1 MISPLSQSQLSIYLA
16 CQGLRPED
24 GNYQQASLY
33 KLPENIPLEKL
44 AAALEAFVAAHPY
57 ILSTIVMQEGVPCM
71 DTPNQ
76 SSWKAPILEVG
87 SIAEAR
93 KGFCAT
99 MDLNAGK
106 PLFRLEI
113 YKTPEGNYF
122 YADLHHI
129 IFDGASAGI
138 FLRDIQVAYEGSPL
152 QKETFSGADIALEE
166 EKARNSEAFAEA
178 REWYTSTFAEAAET
192 PSQILPDVYGK
203 EPAPY
208 KELIIP
214 LSINPDVVKAV
225 TSVHRYAESILAHAA
240 WGLTLAAWNAD
251 TKALFASIWNGRKG
265 ANTRNAMCMAVHTIP
280 VMVEAAPDQEI
291 EEVIR
296 KVNDQTRGVRQ
307 RAFYSFADCSHDLGL
322 NAALSLS
329 FQGQFVGVTIPITL
343 DGQTLQAEDLRT
355 NPPGMG
361 LSSELF
367 SSTDGPWQIRWW
379 YRPDQYSEELL
390 RSLTDSYCATFAS
403 MATARTVAELKHT
416 TAAQEELLR
425 SFNPGPIEADP
436 KKCVLDYFKEHVAAR
451 PHDTALVYKEKKI
464 NYADVDRLSD
474 NLAAEILKHTGPG
487 GVVSIILG
495 RNEWMMIAPL
505 AALKASCAYQPLD
518 PSYPAERLNFMV
530 KDASAALL
538 IADPGLEKLVTEYE
552 GPVIGTDK
560 IYSLPGGKPDA
571 PAPKPEDLFILL
583 YTSGTTGT
591 PKGCMLSHGNVTAF
605 AFNNATNLSCGPTS
619 QMTAYASFGFDAFM
633 GDLTT
638 AWVSGAA
645 LHIIP
650 EEIRLDLAQLDAYF
664 TSNGVTHSLMT
675 TQVAVQFALNY
686 PDNPSLKYLYTGG
699 EKMPSLA
706 PPKYQLVNC
715 YGPTESS
722 CYVVYKKVMEQEENI
737 PIGKPLPDVHA
748 YVVSKGGALLPVGAA
763 GELLVSGPQ
772 VGLGY
777 LGRPEKTAE
786 VFIDNPYEGEDY
798 YRHVYRTGDIVRYRA
813 DGDIEFI
820 GRRDNQVKI
829 RGFRIEP
836 KEIETVIRDFPG
848 VTDVTVQAFDEKGGN
863 GKFLAAYIVG
873 TDTIDKKALAE
884 FIGDRKPPYMVPA
897 VMMQIDAIPLTVNQ
911 KVDRKALPEPV
922 AERQAAPAEA
932 APLNLLEQQ
941 LAHLIAETVQIEGV
955 GLTEPLYLYG
965 LSSLSALR
973 LATALYKKYGIQV
986 DMNNFA
992 REATLQTIENEVLK
1006 NLLKG
1011 GAGAQAQSREAAPA
1025 ELTGQQTGIWFECMK
1040 APHETVYNIPQYWTF
1055 PVEVNPD
1062 ALRKAVIDVIKCHPY
1077 INTHFVT
1084 EGGVVRQ
1091 VPVEAEPEVGFILMK
1106 DEEVPGYA
1114 AGFVKPF
1121 ELEKGP
1127 LYRINVVKTPT
1138 ALHLFM
1144 DFHHIVFDG
1153 RSCDIFLTELTALL
1167 AGTAPEVEQYNY
1179 FHYAADQKTADM
1191 SAASEFFAGVM
1202 EGFEE
1207 PTALLAD
1214 LEPTDEKGAGAYLE
1228 LPVGADIATRCKQ
1241 LGISEASYCLSA
1253 VYLTAAAFSGKDKV
1267 YMCTVSNGR
1276 NDMRTADTFGM
1287 FVNTLAISSKPGE
1300 CGSVDEFLRRTD
1312 SEFAGVIAHEDYPFA
1327 RLSSDFDF
1335 QPQMM
1340 YAFQAGIL
1348 TEYLVDGKP
1357 IKGTSLEIGASK
1369 FPLSIFVQGTAE
1381 EPVFA
1386 LGYDNSLYSE
1396 ELIRSFGE
1404 CLQTVVR
1411 GLLTDGPLESL
1422 ALSGPE
1428 TLKALDGFNAY
1439 EQKVDGSQ
1447 TIVSLFRKAAAA
1459 TPDALAVLYKDKQIS
1474 YKELDQRSERIAAYI
1489 ASLGLGR
1496 EGVVSILISRSEL
1509 MAVTALGALKAG
1521 CAYQPL
1527 DPSYPAERLN
1537 FMIKDA
1543 SAGLLIAD
1551 DCLRDVITEYS
1562 GPVLLTSQLSVLPAG
1577 KAPEGPAPENLFIL
1591 LYTSGTTGVPKGCM
1605 LEHRNLINF
1614 CSWYREY
1621 YNLKPGDRVGAYASF
1636 GFDACMMDMWPA
1648 LTGGAAVCI
1657 VDEETRHDL
1666 TALDKFLRESG
1677 VTHCFMTTQVG
1688 VMYAKNF
1695 PDNPV
1700 LKHLSVGG
1708 EKLVSMDPPSY
1719 AFHNGYGP
1727 TECTIFTTIFDV
1739 LKREA
1744 NIPIGHPLSN
1754 LRLYVV
1760 DKYMR
1765 RMPAGAPGELL
1776 VSGPQVGRGYLG
1788 RPDKTAEVYV
1798 PNPFCSEPP
1807 YDRVYRTGDIV
1818 RYRTDGNIEFV
1829 GRRDGQVKIRGF
1841 RVETKEVEAVILEYP
1856 GVKDVT
1862 VQAFDSPS
1870 GGKFIAAYVVCEGKL
1885 EAAALG
1891 AFIGERKPSY
1901 MIPASINQIERIPL
1915 NVNQKVD
1922 RKALPA
1928 PVMQA
1933 SGEYVEPVGETE
1945 KKLCEIFAK
1954 TLECER
1960 VGATDSFFDMGGTS
1974 LLVTQVLVKAE
1985 QAGLHFSY
1993 GDVFSHPTPRS
2004 LAAFLGGGEE
2014 GAAPETDVTSY
2025 DYTAIDQL
2033 LAGNTL
2039 QGLATGTPMKMGK
2052 HILLTGA
2059 TGFLGIHLLRE
2070 LIERTGEDTVIWCLL
2085 RGRGALTAERRLAEM
2100 LVYYFQKDYR
2110 PLIGSRI
2117 RIVEGDITRPETLTP
2132 LEAEG
2137 IDMVFNSA
2145 ANVKHFS
2152 KGTDIMD
2159 VNYGGVKTLVDFCI
2173 RTGASLMHVSTESVG
2188 GEAPDMGSMQ
2198 PLLEQRLYF
2207 GQKLDNQYAHSKFLA
2222 ERIILQNMAEGKL
2235 EAKIL
2240 RAGNL
2245 SPRAEDGEFQV
2256 NFAAN
2261 AAMGRLHSF
2270 QLIGAFPYAMLEARM
2285 EFSPID
2291 ETARAMV
2298 LLCETPRECCVFNLS
2313 NDHLIPFDDIVS
2325 RLGGVRYV
2333 EIDEFMALLEKAK
2346 QDPEKASQL
2355 SGLLAYAKAGGSLE
2369 TLGNPPS
2376 VSYTMQV
2383 LHRLGFSWNQTSQ
2396 EYVDMIFEMLR
2407 SLGYLQA

>member
-1 MISPLSQSQLSIYLA
+1 MISPLSQSQLSIYLS

-33 KLPENIPLEKL
+33 RIPESIPLEKF
-44 AAALEAFVAAHPY
+44 ARALETFVAAHPY
-57 ILSTIVMQEGVPCM
+57 LLSTIVMDEGEPRMSTPEESGWKVPV
-71 DTPNQ
+71 
-76 SSWKAPILEVG
+76 LEVE
-87 SIAEAR
+87 SMEEPR

-106 PLFRLEI
+106 PLFRMEI
-113 YKTPEGNYF
+113 YKTLEGNYF
-122 YADLHHI
+122 YADFHHI

-138 FLRDIQVAYEGSPL
+138 FLRDIQVAYEGSEL
-152 QKETFSGADIALEE
+152 QKEAFSGADIAMEE
-166 EKARNSEAFAEA
+166 DAARNSEAYAEA
-178 REWYTSTFAEAAET
+178 KEWYTATFAEAADT
-192 PSQILPDVYGK
+192 PSQIIPDVYGQ

-208 KELIIP
+208 RELLIP
-214 LSINPDVVKAV
+214 LSIDAACAREVA
-225 TSVHRYAESILAHAA
+225 SVHRYAESILAHAA

-251 TKALFASIWNGRKG
+251 TKACFASIWNGRKG
-265 ANTRNAMCMAVHTIP
+265 ANTRNAMSMCVHTIP
-280 VMVEAAPDQEI
+280 VLVEASPEQEI
-291 EEVIR
+291 ADVIQ
-296 KVNDQTRGVRQ
+296 KLNEQTRGIRQ
-307 RAFYSFADCSHDLGL
+307 RAFYSFADCNRDLGL
-322 NAALSLS
+322 NASLSLS

-343 DGQTLQAEDLRT
+343 DGQKLEAEDLRT

-367 SSTDGPWQIRWW
+367 SSEEGPWYIRWW

-403 MATARTVAELKHT
+403 MATARTVAELRHM
-416 TAAQEELLR
+416 TAAQQEALL
-425 SFNPGPIEADP
+425 SWNPGPIEDANP
-436 KKCVLDYFKEHVAAR
+436 GRNVLDYFKENVAAR
-451 PHDTALVYKEKKI
+451 PGDTALVYKDKKI
-464 NYADVDRLSD
+464 SFADVDRLSD
-474 NLAAEILKHTGPG
+474 NLAAEILRLTSPG

-505 AALKASCAYQPLD
+505 AALKAGCAYQPLD

-530 KDASAALL
+530 KDASASLL

-560 IYSLPGGKPDA
+560 IYSLPEGKPEA
-571 PAPKPEDLFILL
+571 PAPKPENLFILL

-591 PKGCMLSHGNVTAF
+591 PKGCQLTHGNVTAF
-605 AFNNATNLSCGPTS
+605 GINNSRNLSVGPDS

-633 GDLTT
+633 GDLST
-638 AWVSGAA
+638 ALVAGAT
-645 LHIIP
+645 LHVIP

-664 TSNGVTHSLMT
+664 TANGITHSLMT
-675 TQVAVQFALNY
+675 TQVAIQFALNY
-686 PDNPSLKYLYTGG
+686 PDNPSLKCLYTGG
-699 EKMPSLA
+699 EKMPSIAL
-706 PPKYQLVNC
+706 PKYQLVNC
-715 YGPTESS
+715 YGPTEST
-722 CYVVYKKVMEQEENI
+722 CYVVFKKVARQEENV
-737 PIGKPLPDVHA
+737 PIGKPLPGVHA
-748 YVVSKGGALLPVGAA
+748 YVVAKGGALLPVGAA

-772 VGLGY
+772 VGPGY

-786 VFIDNPYEGEDY
+786 VFIDNPYEDDEY
-798 YRHVYRTGDIVRYRA
+798 FRHVYRTGDIVRYRA

-836 KEIETVIRDFPG
+836 KEIETVIRDFSG
-848 VTDVTVQAFDEKGGN
+848 ITDVTVQAFDEKGGN

-873 TDTIDKKALAE
+873 PEPVDKKALAD
-884 FIGDRKPPYMVPA
+884 FIASRKPPYMVPA
-897 VMMQIDAIPLTVNQ
+897 VIMQIDAIPLTVNQ

-922 AERQAAPAEA
+922 AEKHSAPAEA

-941 LAHLIAETVQIEGV
+941 LAELIAETVQIEGV

-992 REATLQTIENEVLK
+992 RTASLQTIENEVLK
-1006 NLLKG
+1006 ALLKG
-1011 GAGAQAQSREAAPA
+1011 GAGAQEQNRAAAPA

-1040 APHETVYNIPQYWTF
+1040 APHETFYNIPQYWTF
-1055 PVEVNPD
+1055 PADLNPD
-1062 ALRKAVIDVIKCHPY
+1062 TLRQAVLDVIRCHPY

-1091 VPVEAEPEVGFILMK
+1091 VPVEAEPEVGFVLLK
-1106 DEEVPGYA
+1106 DEEIPAYA
-1114 AGFVKPF
+1114 AGFVQPF

-1144 DFHHIVFDG
+1144 DFHHTVFDG
-1153 RSCDIFLTELTALL
+1153 RSCDIFLTELTAALG
-1167 AGTAPEVEQYNY
+1167 GTAPKAEGYSY
-1179 FHYAADQKTADM
+1179 FNYAADQQSADM
-1191 SAASEFFAGVM
+1191 SAARDFFAGVM

-1207 PTALLAD
+1207 PAALLPD
-1214 LEPTDEKGAGAYLE
+1214 LEPTEERGLGAYLE
-1228 LPVGADIATRCKQ
+1228 LPVGADISERCKQ
-1241 LGISEASYCLSA
+1241 LGISEASYCLAA
-1253 VYLTAAAFSGKDKV
+1253 VYLAASAFSGKESV

-1276 NDMRTADTFGM
+1276 NDMRTSDTFGM
-1287 FVNTLAISSKPGE
+1287 FVNTLAISSKPGA
-1300 CGSVDEFLRRTD
+1300 GISVDEFLRRTD
-1312 SEFAGVIAHEDYPFA
+1312 SDFSGVIAHEDYPFA

-1340 YAFQAGIL
+1340 YAYQAGIL
-1348 TEYLVDGKP
+1348 TEYKVNGQPLT
-1357 IKGTSLEIGASK
+1357 GTSLEIGAPK
-1369 FPLSIFVQGTAE
+1369 FPLSIFVKGTAE
-1381 EPVFA
+1381 EPVFS
-1386 LGYDNSLYSE
+1386 LGYDNSLYSP
-1396 ELIRSFGE
+1396 ELIRSFGQ

-1411 GLLTDGPLESL
+1411 GLLADGPLEAL
-1422 ALSGPE
+1422 PLSGPD

-1439 EQKVDGSQ
+1439 DRKVDGAQ

-1459 TPDALAVLYKDKQIS
+1459 TPDALAVLFKDKQLS
-1474 YKELDQRSERIAAYI
+1474 FKELDQRSERIAAYI
-1489 ASLGLGR
+1489 SSLGLGR

-1551 DCLRDVITEYS
+1551 DSLCDVLTEYD
-1562 GPVLLTSQLSVLPAG
+1562 GPVLLTSQLDTLPEGSAG
-1577 KAPEGPAPENLFIL
+1577 EGPAPENLFIL

-1605 LEHRNLINF
+1605 LEHRNLVNF

-1621 YNLKPGDRVGAYASF
+1621 YGLKPGDRVGAYASF

-1648 LTGGAAVCI
+1648 LTTGAAVCI

-1666 TALDKFLRESG
+1666 SALDKFLRESG

-1688 VMYAKNF
+1688 VMYARNF

-1744 NIPIGHPLSN
+1744 NIPIGHPLGN
-1754 LRLYVV
+1754 LHLYVV
-1760 DKYMR
+1760 DKWMR

-1798 PNPFCSEPP
+1798 ANPFCSEAP

-1841 RVETKEVEAVILEYP
+1841 RVETKEVEAVIMEYP
-1856 GVKDVT
+1856 GVKEVT

-1870 GGKFIAAYVVCEGKL
+1870 GGKFIAAYVVYEGKL
-1885 EAAALG
+1885 DNSALG

-1901 MIPASINQIERIPL
+1901 MIPASINQIEHIPL

-1928 PVMQA
+1928 PVVQA
-1933 SGEYVEPVGETE
+1933 GGDYVEPVGETE
-1945 KKLCEIFAK
+1945 KALCEIFAR

-1960 VGATDSFFDMGGTS
+1960 VGATDSFFDLGGTS

-1985 QAGLHFSY
+1985 KAGLRFSY

-2014 GAAPETDVTSY
+2014 GPADTDVASY
-2025 DYTAIDQL
+2025 DYSAINHL
-2033 LAGNTL
+2033 LEGNSL
-2039 QGLATGTPMKMGK
+2039 QALASGK
-2052 HILLTGA
+2052 PQPLGKRILLTGA

-2070 LIERTGEDTVIWCLL
+2070 LLEHTGEDTEVWCLL
-2085 RGRGALTAERRLAEM
+2085 RGKGALTAERRLSEM
-2100 LVYYFQKDYR
+2100 LVYYFRKNYR
-2110 PLIGSRI
+2110 QLIGGRI
-2117 RIVEGDITRPETLTP
+2117 KVVEGDITRPDTLAA
-2132 LEAEG
+2132 LEGQG
-2137 IDMVFNSA
+2137 IDMVLNSA

-2159 VNYGGVKTLVDFCI
+2159 VNYGGVKNLVEFCV
-2173 RTGASLMHVSTESVG
+2173 RTGARLVQVSTESVA
-2188 GEAPDMGSMQ
+2188 GEASSASTMQ
-2198 PLLEQRLYF
+2198 QLTEQSLYF
-2207 GQKLDNQYAHSKFLA
+2207 GQNVDNQYAHSKFLA

-2235 EAKIL
+2235 DAKIM

-2256 NFAAN
+2256 NFSAN
-2261 AAMGRLHSF
+2261 SAMGRLHSF
-2270 QLIGAFPYAMLEARM
+2270 QLIGAFPYAMLEAKM

-2298 LLCETPRECCVFNLS
+2298 LLSETPRECCVFNVS
-2313 NDHLIPFDDIVS
+2313 NDHLLPFDDVVS

-2333 EIDEFMALLEKAK
+2333 EMEEFLQLLDVAK
-2346 QDPEKASQL
+2346 QDPDKARQL
-2355 SGLLAYAKAGGSLE
+2355 SALLAYAKSGSLE
-2369 TLGNPPS
+2369 SLGNPPS
-2376 VSYTMQV
+2376 ISYTMQV
-2383 LHRLGFSWNQTSQ
+2383 LHRLGFSWDQTSRG
-2396 EYVDMIFEMLR
+2396 YVDMIFDMLR
-2407 SLGYLQA
+2407 SLGYLHE

>member
-1 MISPLSQSQLSIYLA
+1 MTSPLSQSQLSIYLA

-33 KLPENIPLEKL
+33 KLPASIPPEKL
-44 AAALEAFVAAHPY
+44 AAALETFVAAHPY
-57 ILSTIVMQEGVPCM
+57 VLSTIALEEGEPRM
-71 DTPNQ
+71 STPEESN
-76 SSWKAPILEVG
+76 WKAPILEVG

-122 YADLHHI
+122 YADFHHI

-138 FLRDIQVAYEGSPL
+138 FLRDIQTAYEGSPL
-152 QKETFSGADIALEE
+152 QKEAFSGADIALEE
-166 EKARNSEAFAEA
+166 EKARNSDAFAEA

-192 PSQILPDVYGK
+192 PSQILQDVYGQ

-208 KELIIP
+208 KELLLP
-214 LSINPDVVKAV
+214 LSIDSACAREVA
-225 TSVHRYAESILAHAA
+225 SVHRYAESILAHAA

-251 TKALFASIWNGRKG
+251 TKACFASIWNGRKG
-265 ANTRNAMCMAVHTIP
+265 ANTRNAMCMCVHTIP

-291 EEVIR
+291 ADII
-296 KVNDQTRGVRQ
+296 KKLNDQTRGIRQ
-307 RAFYSFADCSHDLGL
+307 RAFYSFADCNRDLGL

-329 FQGQFVGVTIPITL
+329 FQGQFVGATIPLTL
-343 DGQTLQAEDLRT
+343 GDQTMEAEDLRT

-367 SSTDGPWQIRWW
+367 SSDEGPWHIRWW

-403 MATARTVAELKHT
+403 MATARTVAELRHT
-416 TAAQEELLR
+416 TAAQEEELR

-436 KKCVLDYFKEHVAAR
+436 GKLVLDYFKEHVAAR
-451 PHDTALVYKEKKI
+451 PGDTALVYKDKKI
-464 NYADVDRLSD
+464 SFADVDRLSD
-474 NLAAEILKHTGPG
+474 NLAAEILKQTSPG

-505 AALKASCAYQPLD
+505 AALKAGCAYQPLD

-530 KDASAALL
+530 KDASASLL

-552 GPVIGTDK
+552 GPVISTES
-560 IYSLPGGKPDA
+560 IYSLPAGKPDA

-591 PKGCMLSHGNVTAF
+591 PKGCQLTHGNVTAF
-605 AFNNATNLSCGPTS
+605 GFNNAWNLSAGPDS
-619 QMTAYASFGFDAFM
+619 QLTAYASFGFDAFM
-633 GDLTT
+633 GDLCT
-638 AWVSGAA
+638 AIVAGAA

-675 TQVAVQFALNY
+675 TQVAIQFALNY

-699 EKMPSLA
+699 EKMPSIAL
-706 PPKYQLVNC
+706 PHYQLVNC
-715 YGPTESS
+715 YGPTETS
-722 CYVVYKKVMEQEENI
+722 CYVVFKKVAKQEENV
-737 PIGKPLPDVHA
+737 PIGKPLPGVHA
-748 YVVSKGGALLPVGAA
+748 YVVSKGGALLPIGAA

-772 VGLGY
+772 VGPGY
-777 LGRPEKTAE
+777 LGKPDKTAE
-786 VFIDNPYEGEDY
+786 VFIDNPYEDDGY

-836 KEIETVIRDFPG
+836 KEIETVIREFPG
-848 VTDVTVQAFDEKGGN
+848 ITDVTVQAFDEKGGN
-863 GKFLAAYIVG
+863 GKFLAAYIVSA
-873 TDTIDKKALAE
+873 DSVDKKALAD
-884 FIGDRKPPYMVPA
+884 FIAERKPPYMVPA
-897 VMMQIDAIPLTVNQ
+897 VIMQIDAIPLTVNQ

-922 AERQAAPAEA
+922 AEKHAPSAEA

-941 LAHLIAETVQIEGV
+941 IADLIAETVQIEGV

-986 DMNNFA
+986 DMNTFA
-992 REATLQTIENEVLK
+992 RTATLQAIENEVLK
-1006 NLLKG
+1006 ALLKQ
-1011 GAGAQAQSREAAPA
+1011 GAGAQEQGREEAPA
-1025 ELTGQQTGIWFECMK
+1025 ALTGQQTGIWFECMK
-1040 APHETVYNIPQYWTF
+1040 APHETFYNIPQYWTF
-1055 PVEVNPD
+1055 PADVNPD
-1062 ALRKAVIDVIKCHPY
+1062 ALRQAVIDVLRCHPY

-1091 VPVEAEPEVGFILMK
+1091 VPVEAEPEVGFVLIK
-1106 DEEVPGYA
+1106 DSEVPGYA
-1114 AGFVKPF
+1114 ASFVQPF

-1144 DFHHIVFDG
+1144 DFHHTVFDG
-1153 RSCDIFLTELTALL
+1153 RSCDIFLTELTAAL
-1167 AGTAPEVEQYNY
+1167 AGTAPQPEGYSY
-1179 FHYAADQKTADM
+1179 FLYAADQASADM

-1207 PTALLAD
+1207 PAALLPD
-1214 LEPTDEKGAGAYLE
+1214 LEPTDEKGLCEYIK
-1228 LPVGADIATRCKQ
+1228 LPVGADISARCKQ
-1241 LGISEASYCLSA
+1241 LSISEASYCLSA
-1253 VYLTAAAFSGKDKV
+1253 VYIAAAAFSGKDKV

-1287 FVNTLAISSKPGE
+1287 FVNTLAISSRPSG
-1300 CGSVDEFLRRTD
+1300 CSVDEFLRRTD
-1312 SEFAGVIAHEDYPFA
+1312 SDFAGVIAHEEYPFA

-1340 YAFQAGIL
+1340 YAYQAGIL
-1348 TEYLVDGKP
+1348 TEYLVGGKP
-1357 IKGTSLEIGASK
+1357 ITGTSLEIGAAK

-1386 LGYDNSLYSE
+1386 LGYDNSLYSP

-1404 CLQTVVR
+1404 CLQAVVR
-1411 GLLTDGPLESL
+1411 GMLTDGPLESL
-1422 ALSGPE
+1422 ALSGPD
-1428 TLKALDGFNAY
+1428 TLKALDGFNSFA
-1439 EQKVDGSQ
+1439 QKVDGKQ

-1459 TPDALAVLYKDKQIS
+1459 TPDALAVLFKDKQLS
-1474 YKELDQRSERIAAYI
+1474 YKELDEKSERIAAYI
-1489 ASLGLGR
+1489 SSLGLGR
-1496 EGVVSILISRSEL
+1496 EGVVSILIGRSEL

-1551 DCLRDVITEYS
+1551 DGLRRVLTEYD
-1562 GPVLLTSQLSVLPAG
+1562 GPVLFTSQLDALPAG
-1577 KAPEGPAPENLFIL
+1577 KAPEGPAPESLFIL

-1621 YNLKPGDRVGAYASF
+1621 YGLKPEDRVGAYASF

-1666 TALDKFLRESG
+1666 SALDKFLRDSG

-1700 LKHLSVGG
+1700 LQHLSVGG
-1708 EKLVSMDPPSY
+1708 EKLISMDPPSY

-1739 LKREA
+1739 KKREA

-1760 DKYMR
+1760 DKWMR

-1798 PNPFCSEPP
+1798 ANPFGTEAP

-1870 GGKFIAAYVVCEGKL
+1870 GGKFIAAYVVYEGQL
-1885 EAAALG
+1885 DNAALG

-1928 PVMQA
+1928 PVVQA
-1933 SGEYVEPVGETE
+1933 GGDYVEPVGATE
-1945 KKLCEIFAK
+1945 KALCEIFAK

-1960 VGATDSFFDMGGTS
+1960 VGATDSFFDLGGTS
-1974 LLVTQVLVKAE
+1974 LLVTQVMVKAE
-1985 QAGLHFSY
+1985 KEGLHFSY

-2014 GAAPETDVTSY
+2014 GAKETDVTSY
-2025 DYTAIDQL
+2025 DYSAIDKL
-2033 LAGNTL
+2033 LEGNTL
-2039 QGLATGTPMKMGK
+2039 QGLASGTPQTLGK
-2052 HILLTGA
+2052 RILLTGA

-2070 LIERTGEDTVIWCLL
+2070 LLERTGDDTEIWCLL
-2085 RGRGALTAERRLAEM
+2085 RGKGALTAERRLAEM
-2100 LVYYFQKDYR
+2100 LVYYFEKDYR
-2110 PLIGSRI
+2110 SLIGTRI
-2117 RIVEGDITRPETLTP
+2117 RVAEGDITRPETLEP

-2137 IDMVFNSA
+2137 FDMVFNSA

-2159 VNYGGVKTLVDFCI
+2159 VNYGGVKNLVEFCK
-2173 RTGASLMHVSTESVG
+2173 RTGARLIQVSTESVG
-2188 GEAPDMGSMQ
+2188 GEATDVSAMQ
-2198 PLLEQRLYF
+2198 PLTEQRLFF
-2207 GQKLDNQYAHSKFLA
+2207 GQNLDNQYAHSKFLA

-2270 QLIGAFPYAMLEARM
+2270 QLVGAFPYAMLDARM

-2291 ETARAMV
+2291 DTAKAMV

-2313 NDHLIPFDDIVS
+2313 NDHLLPFNDIVS

-2333 EIDEFMALLEKAK
+2333 EMDEFLMLLDKAK
-2346 QDPEKASQL
+2346 QDPVKASQL
-2355 SGLLAYAKAGGSLE
+2355 SGLLAYAKAGGSLQ

-2376 VSYTMQV
+2376 ISYTMQV
-2383 LHRLGFSWNQTSQ
+2383 LHRLGFSWDQTSK
-2396 EYVDMIFEMLR
+2396 EYVDMIFGMLR
-2407 SLGYLQA
+2407 SLGYLQ

>member
-1 MISPLSQSQLSIYLA
+1 MISPLSQSQLSIYLS

-33 KLPENIPLEKL
+33 KLPESIPLEKF
-44 AAALEAFVAAHPY
+44 AAALETFVAAHPY
-57 ILSTIVMQEGVPCM
+57 VLSTIVMEEGEPRM
-71 DTPNQ
+71 STPEDLV
-76 SSWKAPILEVG
+76 WKAPILKVA
-87 SIAEAR
+87 SIEEAR
-93 KGFCAT
+93 KGFCSP

-106 PLFRLEI
+106 PLFRMEL
-113 YKTPEGNYF
+113 YQTPEGNYF
-122 YADLHHI
+122 YADFHHI

-138 FLRDIQVAYEGSPL
+138 FLRDIVLAYEGTPL
-152 QKETFSGADIALEE
+152 PKEAFSGADIAKEE
-166 EKARNSEAFAEA
+166 EAARASEAFTEA
-178 REWYTSTFAEAAET
+178 REWYTAAFAEAAET
-192 PSQILPDVYGK
+192 PSQILPDIYGQ

-208 KELIIP
+208 KELLLP
-214 LSINPDVVKAV
+214 LSIDSACVREVASK
-225 TSVHRYAESILAHAA
+225 HRYAESILAHAA

-251 TKALFASIWNGRKG
+251 TKACFASIWNGRKG
-265 ANTRNAMCMAVHTIP
+265 ANTRNAMCMCVHTIP
-280 VMVEAAPDQEI
+280 VMVEASPEQEI
-291 EEVIR
+291 GEILQ
-296 KVNDQTRGVRQ
+296 KLNDQTRGVRQ
-307 RAFYSFADCSHDLGL
+307 RAFYSFADCNRDLGL

-343 DGQTLQAEDLRT
+343 DGQKLEAEDLRT

-367 SSTDGPWQIRWW
+367 SSDEGPWHIRWW

-403 MATARTVAELKHT
+403 MATARTVAELRHT
-416 TAAQEELLR
+416 TAAQEEMLR
-425 SFNPGPIEADP
+425 SFNPGPLEAAP
-436 KKCVLDYFKEHVAAR
+436 GKLVLDYFREHVAAR
-451 PHDTALVYKEKKI
+451 PGETALVYKDKKI
-464 NYADVDRLSD
+464 SYADVDRLSD
-474 NLAAEILKHTGPG
+474 NLAAEILKATNPG
-487 GVVSIILG
+487 GVVSVILG

-505 AALKASCAYQPLD
+505 AAIKAGCAYQPLD
-518 PSYPAERLNFMV
+518 PSYPADRLNFMV
-530 KDASAALL
+530 KDAGASLL
-538 IADPGLEKLVTEYE
+538 IADPGLEKLVSEYE
-552 GPVIGTDK
+552 GPVVGTDK
-560 IYSLPGGKPDA
+560 IYSLPEGKPDA
-571 PAPKPEDLFILL
+571 PAPKADDLFILL

-591 PKGCMLSHGNVTAF
+591 PKGCQLTHGNVTAF
-605 AFNNATNLSCGPTS
+605 GFNNATNLSFGPAS

-633 GDLTT
+633 GDLCT
-638 AWVSGAA
+638 AFVSGAA

-664 TSNGVTHSLMT
+664 TSNGVTHALMT
-675 TQVAVQFALNY
+675 TQVAIQFALNY

-699 EKMPSLA
+699 EKMPSIAL
-706 PPKYQLVNC
+706 PHYQLVNC
-715 YGPTESS
+715 YGPTETS
-722 CYVVYKKVMEQEENI
+722 CYVVYKKVQQQEENV
-737 PIGKPLPDVHA
+737 PIGKPLPGVHA

-772 VGLGY
+772 VGPGY

-786 VFIDNPYEGEDY
+786 VFIDNPYEADEY
-798 YRHVYRTGDIVRYRA
+798 YHHVYRTGDIVRYRA

-820 GRRDNQVKI
+820 GRRDKQVKI

-836 KEIETVIRDFPG
+836 TEIEGVIREFPG
-848 VTDVTVQAFDEKGGN
+848 VKGVTVQAFDEKGGN
-863 GKFLAAYIVG
+863 GKFLAAYVVSE
-873 TDTIDKKALAE
+873 TPLDKKELAD
-884 FIGDRKPPYMVPA
+884 FIASRKPPYMVPA
-897 VMMQIDAIPLTVNQ
+897 VIMQIDAIPLTVNQ

-922 AERQAAPAEA
+922 AERQAPSAEA
-932 APLNLLEQQ
+932 APLNMLEEQ
-941 LAHLIAETVQIEGV
+941 LAQLISETVQIEGI

-973 LATALYKKYGIQV
+973 LATALYKKYGVQV
-986 DMNNFA
+986 DMNTFA

-1006 NLLKG
+1006 KLLKE
-1011 GAGAQAQSREAAPA
+1011 GASSQEQGRAAAPA
-1025 ELTGQQTGIWFECMK
+1025 ALTGQQTGIWFECMK
-1040 APHETVYNIPQYWTF
+1040 APHETFYNIPQYWTF
-1055 PVEVNPD
+1055 PVDLNPD
-1062 ALRKAVIDVIKCHPY
+1062 TLRQAVLDVIRCHPY

-1106 DEEVPGYA
+1106 DEELSSYA
-1114 AGFVKPF
+1114 AGFVQPF
-1121 ELEKGP
+1121 DLEKGP
-1127 LYRINVVKTPT
+1127 LYRMSVVKTPT

-1167 AGTAPEVEQYNY
+1167 GGTAPKAEDYTY
-1179 FHYAADQKTADM
+1179 FHYAADQQSADM

-1207 PTALLAD
+1207 PAALLPD
-1214 LEPTDEKGAGAYLE
+1214 LEPTEGRGQGAYLE
-1228 LPVGADIATRCKQ
+1228 LPVGADISARCKE
-1241 LGISEASYCLSA
+1241 LGISEASYCLAA
-1253 VYLTAAAFSGKDKV
+1253 VYIAAAAFSGKEKV

-1287 FVNTLAISSKPGE
+1287 FVNTLAISSQPGG
-1300 CGSVDEFLRRTD
+1300 CSVDEFLLRTD
-1312 SEFAGVIAHEDYPFA
+1312 SDFSGVIAHEDYPFA

-1348 TEYLVDGKP
+1348 TEYKVDGKP
-1357 IKGTSLEIGASK
+1357 ITGTSLEIGAPK

-1381 EPVFA
+1381 QPVFA
-1386 LGYDNSLYSE
+1386 LGYDNSLYSP
-1396 ELIRSFGE
+1396 ELIRSFGQ

-1411 GLLTDGPLESL
+1411 GLLTDRPLESL

-1428 TLKALDGFNAY
+1428 TLQALDGFNSY
-1439 EQKVDGSQ
+1439 EQKVDGAQ

-1459 TPDALAVLYKDKQIS
+1459 TPDALAVLYKDKQLS
-1474 YKELDQRSERIAAYI
+1474 YKEIDQKSERIAAYI
-1489 ASLGLGR
+1489 ASQGLGR
-1496 EGVVSILISRSEL
+1496 EGVVSILIGRSEL

-1537 FMIKDA
+1537 FMVKDA

-1551 DCLRDVITEYS
+1551 DCLREVLTEYK
-1562 GPVLLTSQLSVLPAG
+1562 GPVLLTSQLDSLPVR
-1577 KAPEGPAPENLFIL
+1577 KAPEEGPAPESLFIL

-1605 LEHRNLINF
+1605 LEHRNLVNF
-1614 CSWYREY
+1614 CTWYREY
-1621 YNLKPGDRVGAYASF
+1621 YGLKPGDRVGAYASF

-1666 TALDKFLRESG
+1666 SALDKFLQGSG

-1700 LKHLSVGG
+1700 LRYLSVGG

-1739 LKREA
+1739 QKREA

-1760 DKYMR
+1760 DKNMR

-1798 PNPFCSEPP
+1798 SNPFCGEPP

-1818 RYRTDGNIEFV
+1818 RYRPDGNIEFV

-1870 GGKFIAAYVVCEGKL
+1870 GGKFIAAYVVCEEQL
-1885 EAAALG
+1885 DSAALG
-1891 AFIGERKPSY
+1891 TFIGERKPSY
-1901 MIPASINQIERIPL
+1901 MIPASINQLERIPL

-1928 PVMQA
+1928 PVML
-1933 SGEYVEPVGETE
+1933 SGGDYVEPVGEME
-1945 KKLCEIFAK
+1945 KSLCQIFAAA
-1954 TLECER
+1954 LECEK
-1960 VGATDSFFDMGGTS
+1960 VGATDSFFDLGGTS

-1985 QAGLHFSY
+1985 NAGLHFSY

-2004 LAAFLGGGEE
+2004 LAAFLGGGEGE
-2014 GAAPETDVTSY
+2014 VSETDVTSY
-2025 DYTAIDQL
+2025 DYSAIDGL
-2033 LAGNTL
+2033 LQGNTL
-2039 QGLATGTPMKMGK
+2039 QGLASGTPQPLGK
-2052 HILLTGA
+2052 RILLTGA
-2059 TGFLGIHLLRE
+2059 TGFLGIHLLQE
-2070 LIERTGEDTVIWCLL
+2070 LLESTGEDTQVWCLL

-2100 LVYYFQKDYR
+2100 LVYYFEKDYR
-2110 PLIGSRI
+2110 PLIGKRI
-2117 RIVEGDITRPETLTP
+2117 HVVEGDITRPETLAP

-2137 IDMVFNSA
+2137 IDMVLNSA

-2152 KGTDIMD
+2152 KGTEIMD
-2159 VNYGGVKTLVDFCI
+2159 VNYGGVKILVDFCI
-2173 RTGASLMHVSTESVG
+2173 RTGARLVQVSTESVA
-2188 GEAPDMGSMQ
+2188 GEASSGASRE
-2198 PLLEQRLYF
+2198 PLTEQRLYF
-2207 GQKLDNQYAHSKFLA
+2207 GQNVDNQYVHSKFLA

-2235 EAKIL
+2235 NAKIL

-2245 SPRAEDGEFQV
+2245 SPRAKDGEFQV
-2256 NFAAN
+2256 NFSAN

-2270 QLIGAFPYAMLEARM
+2270 QLIGACPYALLDARM

-2298 LLCETPRECCVFNLS
+2298 LLCGTPRECCVFNLS
-2313 NDHLIPFDDIVS
+2313 NDHLLPLDDIVS

-2333 EIDEFMALLEKAK
+2333 ELEEFMQLLDSAK
-2346 QDPEKASQL
+2346 QDPEKARQL
-2355 SGLLAYAKAGGSLE
+2355 SGLLAYAKSGSPME
-2369 TLGNPPS
+2369 SLGNPPS
-2376 VSYTMQV
+2376 TSYTMQV
-2383 LHRLGFSWNQTSQ
+2383 LHRLGFSWNPTSR
-2396 EYVDMIFEMLR
+2396 EYVDMIFGMLR
-2407 SLGYLQA
+2407 SLGYLRV

>member
-1 MISPLSQSQLSIYLA
+1 MIAPLSQSQLSIYLA
-16 CQGLRPED
+16 CQGLKPED

-33 KLPENIPLEKL
+33 KLPASIPPEKL

-57 ILSTIVMQEGVPCM
+57 VLSTIAMVEGEPKM
-71 DTPNQ
+71 ITPEESN
-76 SSWKAPILEVG
+76 WKAPILEVE
-87 SIAEAR
+87 SIEEAR
-93 KGFCAT
+93 KGFCVI
-99 MDLNAGK
+99 MDLNEGK
-106 PLFRLEI
+106 PLFRMEI
-113 YKTPEGNYF
+113 YKTPGGNFF
-122 YADLHHI
+122 YADFHHI

-152 QKETFSGADIALEE
+152 QKETFSGAEIALEE
-166 EKARNSEAFAEA
+166 EAARASDALAEA
-178 REWYTSTFAEAAET
+178 REWYASTFAEGAET
-192 PSQILPDVYGK
+192 PSQIIPDVYGQ

-208 KELIIP
+208 KELLIP
-214 LSINPDVVKAV
+214 LSIDANCAREVA
-225 TSVHRYAESILAHAA
+225 SVHRYAESILAHAA

-251 TKALFASIWNGRKG
+251 TKACFASIWNGRKS
-265 ANTRNAMCMAVHTIP
+265 AKSRNSMCMCVHTIP
-280 VMVEAAPDQEI
+280 VMVEAKPEQEI
-291 EEVIR
+291 EEIIQ
-296 KVNDQTRGVRQ
+296 KLNDQTRGIRK
-307 RAFYSFADCSHDLGL
+307 RAFYSFADCNRDLGL

-329 FQGQFVGVTIPITL
+329 FQGQFVGETISLSLGDETI
-343 DGQTLQAEDLRT
+343 GAEDLRT

-367 SSTDGPWQIRWW
+367 SSNDGPWHIRWW
-379 YRPDQYSEELL
+379 YRPSQYSEELL
-390 RSLTDSYCATFAS
+390 RSLTDSFCATFAS

-416 TAAQEELLR
+416 TAAQEVELR
-425 SFNPGPIEADP
+425 SFNPGPIEAGTD
-436 KKCVLDYFKEHVAAR
+436 KCVLDYFKKSAAER
-451 PHDTALVYKEKKI
+451 PDDTALVYKEKRI
-464 NYADVDRLSD
+464 SFADVDRLSD
-474 NLAAEILKHTGPG
+474 NLSAGILRNTSTGS
-487 GVVSIILG
+487 VVSIILG

-505 AALKASCAYQPLD
+505 AAMKAGCAFQPLD

-530 KDASAALL
+530 KDAGASLL

-560 IYSLPGGKPDA
+560 IYSLPEGKSTA
-571 PAPKPEDLFILL
+571 PAPKPENLFILL

-591 PKGCMLSHGNVTAF
+591 PKGCQLNHGNVTAF
-605 AFNNATNLSCGPTS
+605 GINNTANLSMGPDS
-619 QMTAYASFGFDAFM
+619 RLIAYASFGFDAFM
-633 GDLTT
+633 GDFVT
-638 AWVSGAA
+638 AMVSGAA

-664 TSNGVTHSLMT
+664 TANGITHGLMT
-675 TQVAVQFALNY
+675 TQVAIQYALNY
-686 PDNPSLKYLYTGG
+686 PDNPSLKYLFTGG
-699 EKMPSLA
+699 EKMPSIAL
-706 PPKYQLVNC
+706 PKYQLVNC
-715 YGPTESS
+715 YGPTECS
-722 CYVVYKKVMEQEENI
+722 CYVVSKKVQKQEENV
-737 PIGKPLPDVHA
+737 PIGKPLPGVHA
-748 YVVSKGGALLPVGAA
+748 YVVSKGGAILPVGAA

-772 VGLGY
+772 VGPGY
-777 LGRPEKTAE
+777 LGRPDKTAE
-786 VFIDNPYEGEDY
+786 VFIDNPYEDDEY
-798 YRHVYRTGDIVRYRA
+798 FRHVYRTGDIVRYRA

-836 KEIETVIRDFPG
+836 KEIESVIRDFPG
-848 VTDVTVQAFDEKGGN
+848 ISDVTVQAFDEKGGS

-873 TDTIDKKALAE
+873 AEPIDKKALAD
-884 FIGDRKPPYMVPA
+884 FIGERKPPYMVPA
-897 VMMQIDAIPLTVNQ
+897 VIMQIDAIPLTVNQ

-922 AERQAAPAEA
+922 VEKQAGSGEA
-932 APLNLLEQQ
+932 APLNILEQQ
-941 LAHLIAETVQIEGV
+941 IADLIAETVQIEGV

-965 LSSLSALR
+965 LSSISALR

-986 DMNNFA
+986 DMDTFA
-992 REATLQTIENEVLK
+992 RSATLQTIENEVLK
-1006 NLLKG
+1006 SLLKKG
-1011 GAGAQAQSREAAPA
+1011 GATHEEARAADPA

-1040 APHETVYNIPQYWTF
+1040 APHETFYNIPQYWTF
-1055 PVEVNPD
+1055 PADLNPD
-1062 ALRKAVIDVIKCHPY
+1062 TLRQAVTDVLRCHSY
-1077 INTHFVT
+1077 VNTHFVT

-1091 VPVEAEPEVGFILMK
+1091 VPVEAEPEVGFLLMK
-1106 DEEVPGYA
+1106 DSEVADYA
-1114 AGFVKPF
+1114 AGFVQPF
-1121 ELEKGP
+1121 DLEKGP

-1153 RSCDIFLTELTALL
+1153 RSCDIFLNELTAAL
-1167 AGTAPEVEQYNY
+1167 AGTAPQVEGYSY
-1179 FHYAADQKTADM
+1179 FNYAADQQTADM
-1191 SAASEFFAGVM
+1191 SAASEFIAGVM

-1207 PTALLAD
+1207 PAALLPD
-1214 LEPTDEKGAGAYLE
+1214 LEPTDEKGLGAYLDF
-1228 LPVGADIATRCKQ
+1228 PVGADIQARCKE
-1241 LGISEASYCLSA
+1241 LGISEASYCLAA
-1253 VYLTAAAFSGKDKV
+1253 VYIAAAAFSGKDKV

-1287 FVNTLAISSKPGE
+1287 FVNTLAISSKPSG
-1300 CGSVDEFLRRTD
+1300 GTVDEFLRRTD
-1312 SEFAGVIAHEDYPFA
+1312 SEFSGVIAHEDYPFA
-1327 RLSSDFDF
+1327 RVSSDFDF

-1340 YAFQAGIL
+1340 YAYQAGIL
-1348 TEYLVDGKP
+1348 TEYKVNGQQVT
-1357 IKGTSLEIGASK
+1357 GTSLEIGAPK
-1369 FPLSIFVQGTAE
+1369 FPLSIFVQGTSE
-1381 EPVFA
+1381 KPVFA
-1386 LGYDNSLYSE
+1386 LGYDNSLYSP

-1411 GLLTDGPLESL
+1411 GMLTDGPLEAL
-1422 ALSGPE
+1422 ALSGPD
-1428 TLKALDGFNAY
+1428 TVKALDGFNSFK
-1439 EQKVDGSQ
+1439 QKVDGAQ

-1459 TPDALAVLYKDKQIS
+1459 TPDALAVLYKDKQLS
-1474 YKELDQRSERIAAYI
+1474 YKELDEKSERIAAYI
-1489 ASLGLGR
+1489 SSLGLGP

-1543 SAGLLIAD
+1543 SAGLLIAED
-1551 DCLRDVITEYS
+1551 SLREVLTEYD
-1562 GPVLLTSQLSVLPAG
+1562 GPVLLTSGLDSLPDG
-1577 KAPEGPAPENLFIL
+1577 KAPEGPAPGNLFIL

-1605 LEHRNLINF
+1605 LEHRNLVNF
-1614 CSWYREY
+1614 CSWYRKY
-1621 YNLKPGDRVGAYASF
+1621 YDLKPGNRVGAYASF

-1666 TALDKFLRESG
+1666 SALDKFLRDSG
-1677 VTHCFMTTQVG
+1677 VTHCFITTQVG

-1727 TECTIFTTIFDV
+1727 TECTIFTTIFEV
-1739 LKREA
+1739 QKREA
-1744 NIPIGHPLSN
+1744 NIPIGHPLDN
-1754 LRLYVV
+1754 LHLYVV
-1760 DKYMR
+1760 DKNMR

-1798 PNPFCSEPP
+1798 ANPFCTEAP

-1841 RVETKEVEAVILEYP
+1841 RVETKEVEAVIMEYP
-1856 GVKDVT
+1856 GVKEVT

-1870 GGKFIAAYVVCEGKL
+1870 GGKFIAAYVVFEGQL
-1885 EAAALG
+1885 DNAALG

-1901 MIPASINQIERIPL
+1901 MIPASINQIEHIPL

-1928 PVMQA
+1928 PVIQA
-1933 SGEYVEPVGETE
+1933 GGDYVEPVGETE
-1945 KKLCEIFAK
+1945 KALCEIFAK

-1960 VGATDSFFDMGGTS
+1960 VSATDSFFDLGGTS
-1974 LLVTQVLVKAE
+1974 LLVTQVMVKAE
-1985 QAGLHFSY
+1985 KEGLHFSY

-2004 LAAFLGGGEE
+2004 LAAFLQGGESNTE
-2014 GAAPETDVTSY
+2014 ETDVISY
-2025 DYTAIDQL
+2025 DYSAINKL
-2033 LAGNTL
+2033 LEGNTL
-2039 QGLATGTPMKMGK
+2039 VALASGTPQPLGK
-2052 HILLTGA
+2052 RILLTGA

-2070 LIERTGEDTVIWCLL
+2070 LLEHTADDTEIWCLL
-2085 RGRGALTAERRLAEM
+2085 RSKKALSAERRLAEM
-2100 LVYYFQKDYR
+2100 LVYYFEKNYR

-2117 RIVEGDITRPETLTP
+2117 RVVEGDITHPETLAS
-2132 LEAEG
+2132 LESEG

-2152 KGTDIMD
+2152 KGTDIME
-2159 VNYGGVKTLVDFCI
+2159 VNYEGVKNLVEFCKH
-2173 RTGASLMHVSTESVG
+2173 TGARLIQVSTESVG
-2188 GEAPDMGSMQ
+2188 GEAPSFSEMKM
-2198 PLLEQRLYF
+2198 LTEQSLYF
-2207 GQKLDNQYAHSKFLA
+2207 GQSLDNQYAHSKFLA

-2235 EAKIL
+2235 DAKIM

-2245 SPRAEDGEFQV
+2245 SPRSADGEFQV
-2256 NFAAN
+2256 NFKAN

-2270 QLIGAFPYAMLEARM
+2270 QLIGGFPYAMLDAKM

-2291 ETARAMV
+2291 DTAKAMV
-2298 LLCETPRECCVFNLS
+2298 MLCETPRECCVFNVS
-2313 NDHLIPFDDIVS
+2313 NDHLLPFDDIVS

-2333 EIDEFMALLEKAK
+2333 EMEEFMMLLDKAK
-2346 QDPEKASQL
+2346 QDPAIAGQL
-2355 SGLLAYAKAGGSLE
+2355 AGLLAYAKAGGSLGPQ
-2369 TLGNPPS
+2369 GNPPS
-2376 VSYTMQV
+2376 TSYTMQV
-2383 LHRLGFSWNQTSQ
+2383 LHRLGFSWDQTSR
-2396 EYVDMIFEMLR
+2396 EYVDMIFDMLR
-2407 SLGYLQA
+2407 SLGYLS

>member
-1 MISPLSQSQLSIYLA
+1 MTSPLSQSQLSIYLA

-33 KLPENIPLEKL
+33 RIPECIPLEKL
-44 AAALEAFVAAHPY
+44 AAALETFVSAHPY
-57 ILSTIVMQEGVPCM
+57 VLSTIVMDEGEPRM
-71 DTPNQ
+71 STPEET
-76 SSWKAPILEVG
+76 SWKAPVLEVD
-87 SIAEAR
+87 SIEEAR

-106 PLFRLEI
+106 PLFRLEL

-122 YADLHHI
+122 YADFHHI

-138 FLRDIQVAYEGSPL
+138 FLRDIQVAYEGGPL
-152 QKETFSGADIALEE
+152 QKESFSGADIALEE
-166 EKARNSEAFAEA
+166 EAARASDAFAEA
-178 REWYTSTFAEAAET
+178 RDWYTATFAEAAET
-192 PSQILPDVYGK
+192 PSQILPDVYGQA
-203 EPAPY
+203 PAPY
-208 KELIIP
+208 KELLLP
-214 LSINPDVVKAV
+214 LSIDAACAREVA
-225 TSVHRYAESILAHAA
+225 SVHRYAESILAHAA

-251 TKALFASIWNGRKG
+251 TKACFASIWNGRKG
-265 ANTRNAMCMAVHTIP
+265 ASSRNSMCMCVHTIP

-291 EEVIR
+291 GEIIR
-296 KVNDQTRGVRQ
+296 KLNDQTRGIRQ
-307 RAFYSFADCSHDLGL
+307 RAFYSFADCNRDLGL

-343 DGQTLQAEDLRT
+343 DGQTLEAEDLRT

-367 SSTDGPWQIRWW
+367 SSNEGPWHIRWW

-403 MATARTVAELKHT
+403 MATARTVAELRHT
-416 TAAQEELLR
+416 TAAQEEELR
-425 SFNPGPIEADP
+425 SFNPGPIEAGPD
-436 KKCVLDYFKEHVAAR
+436 KCVLDYFKEHVAAR
-451 PHDTALVYKEKKI
+451 PADTALVFRDKHI
-464 NYADVDRLSD
+464 SFADVDRLSD
-474 NLAAEILKHTGPG
+474 NLAAEILKHTCPG

-505 AALKASCAYQPLD
+505 AALKAGCAYQPLD

-530 KDASAALL
+530 KDAAAALL
-538 IADPGLEKLVTEYE
+538 IADPGLEKLVTEYD
-552 GPVIGTDK
+552 GPVIGTDR
-560 IYSLPGGKPDA
+560 IYSLPEGKPDA
-571 PAPKPEDLFILL
+571 PAHKPEDLFILL

-605 AFNNATNLSCGPTS
+605 GINNAANLSAGPAS
-619 QMTAYASFGFDAFM
+619 RMTAYASFGFDAFM
-633 GDLTT
+633 GDLCT
-638 AWVSGAA
+638 AFVSGAA

-664 TSNGVTHSLMT
+664 TANGITHSLMT
-675 TQVAVQFALNY
+675 TQVAIQFALNY
-686 PDNPSLKYLYTGG
+686 PDNPSLKFLYTGG
-699 EKMPSLA
+699 EKMPSIAL
-706 PPKYQLVNC
+706 PHYQLVNC

-722 CYVVYKKVMEQEENI
+722 CYVVFKKVQRQEENV
-737 PIGKPLPDVHA
+737 PIGKPLPGVHA

-772 VGLGY
+772 VGMGY

-786 VFIDNPYEGEDY
+786 VFIDNPYEDDPSL
-798 YRHVYRTGDIVRYRA
+798 RHVYRTGDIVRYRA

-836 KEIETVIRDFPG
+836 TEIEAVIRDFPG
-848 VTDVTVQAFDEKGGN
+848 VSGVTVQAFDEKGGN

-873 TDTIDKKALAE
+873 TGSIDKKALAD
-884 FIGDRKPPYMVPA
+884 FIASRKPPYMVPA
-897 VMMQIDAIPLTVNQ
+897 VIMQIDAIPLTVNQ

-922 AERQAAPAEA
+922 AEKHAPSAEA
-932 APLNLLEQQ
+932 APFNMLEQQ
-941 LAHLIAETVQIEGV
+941 LASLIAETVQIEGI

-973 LATALYKKYGIQV
+973 LATALYKQYGVQV
-986 DMNNFA
+986 DMNSFA

-1011 GAGAQAQSREAAPA
+1011 GGGAQEQSREAAPA
-1025 ELTGQQTGIWFECMK
+1025 ALTGQQTGIWFECMK
-1040 APHETVYNIPQYWTF
+1040 APHETFYNIPQYWTF
-1055 PVEVNPD
+1055 PVDVNPD
-1062 ALRKAVIDVIKCHPY
+1062 TLRKAVIDVINCHPY

-1084 EGGVVRQ
+1084 EGGEVRQ

-1106 DEEVPGYA
+1106 DDELAAYA
-1114 AGFVKPF
+1114 AGFVQPF

-1127 LYRINVVKTPT
+1127 LYRIDVVKTPT

-1153 RSCDIFLTELTALL
+1153 RSCDIFLTELTAALG
-1167 AGTAPEVEQYNY
+1167 GTAPQKEGYSY
-1179 FHYAADQKTADM
+1179 FHYAADQQSADM

-1207 PTALLAD
+1207 PAALLPD
-1214 LEPTDEKGAGAYLE
+1214 LEPTEEKGQGAYLE
-1228 LPVGADIATRCKQ
+1228 LPVGADISARCKQ
-1241 LGISEASYCLSA
+1241 LGISEASYCLAA
-1253 VYLTAAAFSGKDKV
+1253 VYLAAAAFSGKDKV

-1287 FVNTLAISSKPGE
+1287 FVNTLAISSRPGE

-1312 SEFAGVIAHEDYPFA
+1312 SDFAGVIAHEDYPFA

-1357 IKGTSLEIGASK
+1357 IKGTSLEIGAPK

-1386 LGYDNSLYSE
+1386 LGYDNSLYSP

-1422 ALSGPE
+1422 ALSGPD
-1428 TLKALDGFNAY
+1428 TLQALDGFNSY
-1439 EQKVDGSQ
+1439 EQKVDGTQ
-1447 TIVSLFRKAAAA
+1447 TIVSLFRAAAAA
-1459 TPDALAVLYKDKQIS
+1459 TPDALAVLYKDKQLS
-1474 YKELDQRSERIAAYI
+1474 YKELDRKSERIAAYI
-1489 ASLGLGR
+1489 AKLGLGR
-1496 EGVVSILISRSEL
+1496 ENVVSILIGRSEL

-1551 DCLRDVITEYS
+1551 DCLRDVLTEYD
-1562 GPVLLTSQLSVLPAG
+1562 GPVLLTSQLDSLPVRP
-1577 KAPEGPAPENLFIL
+1577 APKEGPAPENLFIL

-1605 LEHRNLINF
+1605 LEHRNLVNF
-1614 CSWYREY
+1614 CTWYRDY
-1621 YNLKPGDRVGAYASF
+1621 YGLKPGDRVGAYASF

-1648 LTGGAAVCI
+1648 LTTGAAVCI
-1657 VDEETRHDL
+1657 VDEATRHDL
-1666 TALDKFLRESG
+1666 SALDKFLQGSG

-1700 LKHLSVGG
+1700 LRHLSVGG

-1719 AFHNGYGP
+1719 GFHNGYGP

-1739 LKREA
+1739 RRREA

-1754 LRLYVV
+1754 LHLYVV
-1760 DKYMR
+1760 DKNMR

-1798 PNPFCSEPP
+1798 ANPFCNEAP

-1870 GGKFIAAYVVCEGKL
+1870 GGKFIAAYVVCEGQL
-1885 EAAALG
+1885 DAAALG

-1901 MIPASINQIERIPL
+1901 MIPASINQIAQIPL

-1933 SGEYVEPVGETE
+1933 SGDYVEPVGEME
-1945 KKLCEIFAK
+1945 KHLCDIFAG

-1960 VGATDSFFDMGGTS
+1960 VGATDSFFDLGGTS

-2004 LAAFLGGGEE
+2004 LAAFLGGGED
-2014 GAAPETDVTSY
+2014 GASETDVTSY
-2025 DYTAIDQL
+2025 DYSAIDRVL
-2033 LAGNTL
+2033 EGNTL
-2039 QGLATGTPMKMGK
+2039 QALASGTRQPLGK
-2052 HILLTGA
+2052 RILLTGA

-2070 LIERTGEDTVIWCLL
+2070 LLERTGEDTEVWCLL
-2085 RGRGALTAERRLAEM
+2085 RGSGALSAERRLAEM

-2110 PLIGSRI
+2110 PLIGKRI
-2117 RIVEGDITRPETLTP
+2117 HIVEGDITRRETLQP

-2137 IDMVFNSA
+2137 IDMVLNSA

-2159 VNYGGVKTLVDFCI
+2159 VNYGGVKNLVDFCLQ
-2173 RTGASLMHVSTESVG
+2173 TGARLMHVSTESVA
-2188 GEAPDMGSMQ
+2188 GEAHKGESIQ
-2198 PLLEQRLYF
+2198 PLTEQSLYF
-2207 GQKLDNQYAHSKFLA
+2207 GQKVDNQYVHSKFLA
-2222 ERIILQNMAEGKL
+2222 ERLILQHMAEGKL
-2235 EAKIL
+2235 NAKIL

-2256 NFAAN
+2256 NFSSN
-2261 AAMGRLHSF
+2261 SAMGRLQAF
-2270 QLIGAFPYAMLEARM
+2270 MVLGAFPYAFLDARM

-2291 ETARAMV
+2291 ESARAMV
-2298 LLCETPRECCVFNLS
+2298 LLCETPLECCVFNLS
-2313 NDHLIPFDDIVS
+2313 NDHLLPMDDIVS

-2333 EIDEFMALLEKAK
+2333 EIDEFMALMEKAK
-2346 QDPEKASQL
+2346 QDPVKARQL
-2355 SGLLAYAKAGGSLE
+2355 SALLAYAEAGGSME
-2369 TLGNPPS
+2369 SLGNPPS
-2376 VSYTMQV
+2376 TSYTMQV
-2383 LHRLGFSWNQTSQ
+2383 LHRLGFSWNETSR
-2396 EYVDMIFEMLR
+2396 EYVDMIFDMLR

>member
-16 CQGLRPED
+16 CQGLGPQD

-33 KLPENIPLEKL
+33 KLPESIPLEKF
-44 AAALEAFVAAHPY
+44 ARALETFVESHPY
-57 ILSTIVMQEGVPCM
+57 VLSTIVLDEGEPRMSTPEESHWKVPV
-71 DTPNQ
+71 
-76 SSWKAPILEVG
+76 LEVG
-87 SIAEAR
+87 SIDEAR
-93 KGFCAT
+93 KGFCVT
-99 MDLNAGK
+99 MDLNAGQ

-122 YADLHHI
+122 YADFHHI

-138 FLRDIQVAYEGSPL
+138 VLRDIQAAYEGTPL

-166 EKARNSEAFAEA
+166 DAARNSEAYAEA
-178 REWYTSTFAEAAET
+178 KEWYTATFAEAAET
-192 PSQILPDVYGK
+192 PSQILPDVYGQ

-208 KELIIP
+208 KELLLP
-214 LSINPDVVKAV
+214 LSIDSACVREVAA
-225 TSVHRYAESILAHAA
+225 VHRYAESILAHAA

-251 TKALFASIWNGRKG
+251 TKACFASIWNGRKG
-265 ANTRNAMCMAVHTIP
+265 VSSRNSMCMCVHTIP
-280 VMVEAAPDQEI
+280 VLVEAAPEQEI
-291 EEVIR
+291 GDVLQ
-296 KVNDQTRGVRQ
+296 KLNDQTRGVRQ
-307 RAFYSFADCSHDLGL
+307 RAFYSFADCNRDLGL
-322 NAALSLS
+322 NATLSLS
-329 FQGQFVGVTIPITL
+329 YQGQFVGVTIPLTL
-343 DGQTLQAEDLRT
+343 DGQTLEAEDLRT
-355 NPPGMG
+355 NPPGVG

-367 SSTDGPWQIRWW
+367 SSQEGPWYIRWW

-403 MATARTVAELKHT
+403 MATARTVAELRHIT
-416 TAAQEELLR
+416 SAQEEALR
-425 SFNPGPIEADP
+425 SFNPGPVKVEP
-436 KKCVLDYFKEHVAAR
+436 NKVVLDYFKEHVAAR
-451 PHDTALVYKEKKI
+451 PGDTALVFRDKTI
-464 NYADVDRLSD
+464 SFAVADHLSD
-474 NLAAEILKHTGPG
+474 NLAAEILKHTAPG
-487 GVVSIILG
+487 HVVSIILG

-505 AALKASCAYQPLD
+505 AVLKAGCAFQPLD

-530 KDASAALL
+530 KDAAASLL
-538 IADPGLEKLVTEYE
+538 IADPGLEKLVTEYA
-552 GPVIGTDK
+552 GPVIGTDQ
-560 IYSLPGGKPDA
+560 IYSLPEGKPDA
-571 PAPKPEDLFILL
+571 PAPKAEDLFILL

-591 PKGCMLSHGNVTAF
+591 PKGCQLTYGNVTTF
-605 AFNNATNLSCGPTS
+605 GFNNAVNLSIAS
-619 QMTAYASFGFDAFM
+619 DSRMSAYASFGFDAFM
-633 GDLTT
+633 GDLCT
-638 AWVSGAA
+638 ALVSGAA
-645 LHIIP
+645 LYIIP
-650 EEIRLDLAQLDAYF
+650 EEIRLDLAQLDAFF
-664 TSNGVTHSLMT
+664 TSNGITHAMMT

-686 PDNPSLKYLYTGG
+686 PDNPSLQCLFTGG
-699 EKMPSLA
+699 EKMPSIPL
-706 PPKYQLVNC
+706 PRYRLFNC
-715 YGPTESS
+715 YGPTETT
-722 CYVVYKKVMEQEENI
+722 CYVVSKNVKKQEENI
-737 PIGKPLPDVHA
+737 PIGKPLPGVHA
-748 YVVSKGGALLPVGAA
+748 YVVSKGGVRLPVGAA

-772 VGLGY
+772 VGPGY
-777 LGRPEKTAE
+777 LGRPDKTAE
-786 VFIDNPYEGEDY
+786 VFIDNPYEDDKSL
-798 YRHVYRTGDIVRYRA
+798 RHVYRTGDIVRYRA

-848 VTDVTVQAFDEKGGN
+848 ISDVTVQAFDEKGGN

-873 TDTIDKKALAE
+873 ADPVDKKELAE
-884 FIGDRKPPYMVPA
+884 FIASRKPPYMVPA
-897 VMMQIDAIPLTVNQ
+897 VIMQIDAIPLTVNQ

-922 AERQAAPAEA
+922 AEKHADSGQA
-932 APLNLLEQQ
+932 APLNVLEQQ
-941 LAHLIAETVQIEGV
+941 LADLIQETVQIEGV

-973 LATALYKKYGIQV
+973 LATALYKKYGVQV
-986 DMNNFA
+986 DMNTFA
-992 REATLQTIENEVLK
+992 RTATLQTIENEVLK
-1006 NLLKG
+1006 TLLSSG
-1011 GAGAQAQSREAAPA
+1011 VGSQEQSWAAAPT

-1040 APHETVYNIPQYWTF
+1040 APHETFYNIPQYWTF

-1062 ALRKAVIDVIKCHPY
+1062 ALRQAVIDVIRCHPY

-1084 EGGVVRQ
+1084 EGGVVHQ
-1091 VPVEAEPEVGFILMK
+1091 VPVDVEPEVGFILMK
-1106 DEEVPGYA
+1106 DDEISAYA
-1114 AGFVKPF
+1114 ASFVQPF
-1121 ELEKGP
+1121 DLEKGP

-1144 DFHHIVFDG
+1144 DFHHIIFDG
-1153 RSCDIFLTELTALL
+1153 RSCDVFLTELTAALG
-1167 AGTAPEVEQYNY
+1167 GTAPKPEAYSY
-1179 FHYAADQKTADM
+1179 FHFAADQLSADM
-1191 SAASEFFAGVM
+1191 SAESEFFAGVM

-1207 PTALLAD
+1207 PAALLPD
-1214 LEPTDEKGAGAYLE
+1214 LEPTDEKGLSAYLKI
-1228 LPVGADIATRCKQ
+1228 PVGADISARCNQ
-1241 LGISEASYCLSA
+1241 LGISQASYCLAA
-1253 VYLTAAAFSGKDKV
+1253 VYIAASAFSGKDKV

-1276 NDMRTADTFGM
+1276 NDLRTADTFGM
-1287 FVNTLAISSKPGE
+1287 FVNTLAISSRPSG
-1300 CGSVDEFLRRTD
+1300 GSVDEFLRRTD
-1312 SEFAGVIAHEDYPFA
+1312 SDFAGVLAHEVYPFA
-1327 RLSSDFDF
+1327 RVSSDFDF

-1340 YAFQAGIL
+1340 YAYQAGML

-1357 IKGTSLEIGASK
+1357 IMGTSLEIGAPK
-1369 FPLSIFVQGTAE
+1369 FPISIFVQGTAE
-1381 EPVFA
+1381 DPVFA
-1386 LGYDNSLYSE
+1386 ISYDNSLYSP

-1411 GLLTDGPLESL
+1411 GLLADGPLESL
-1422 ALSGPE
+1422 PLSGQD
-1428 TLKALDGFNAY
+1428 TIKTLDGFNSY
-1439 EQKVDGSQ
+1439 IQKVDGEQ

-1459 TPDALAVLYKDKQIS
+1459 TPDALAVLYKDKQLS
-1474 YKELDQRSERIAAYI
+1474 YNDLDQKSERIAAYI
-1489 ASLGLGR
+1489 SSLGLGR

-1551 DCLRDVITEYS
+1551 DSLREVLTEYD
-1562 GPVLLTSQLSVLPAG
+1562 GPVLLTSQLDSLPAG
-1577 KAPEGPAPENLFIL
+1577 KAPEGPSPENLFIL

-1605 LEHRNLINF
+1605 LEHRNLVNF
-1614 CSWYREY
+1614 CSWYRAY
-1621 YNLKPGDRVGAYASF
+1621 YDLKPGDRVGAYASF

-1648 LTGGAAVCI
+1648 LTGGSAVCI

-1666 TALDKFLRESG
+1666 SALDRFLRESG

-1700 LKHLSVGG
+1700 LRHLSVGG

-1739 LKREA
+1739 QKREA

-1760 DKYMR
+1760 DKNMR

-1798 PNPFCSEPP
+1798 ANPFCGEVP

-1870 GGKFIAAYVVCEGKL
+1870 GGKFIAAYIVCEGQL
-1885 EAAALG
+1885 DAAALG
-1891 AFIGERKPSY
+1891 AFIGARKPSY
-1901 MIPASINQIERIPL
+1901 MIPAAINQIERIPL

-1933 SGEYVEPVGETE
+1933 SGDYVEPIGETE
-1945 KKLCEIFAK
+1945 KQLCDIFAQ

-1960 VGATDSFFDMGGTS
+1960 VGATDSFFDLGGTS

-1985 QAGLHFSY
+1985 KAGLHFSY
-1993 GDVFSHPTPRS
+1993 GDVFTHPTPRS

-2014 GAAPETDVTSY
+2014 GNAETDVTSY
-2025 DYTAIDQL
+2025 DYSAIDRL
-2033 LAGNTL
+2033 LEGNTL
-2039 QGLATGTPMKMGK
+2039 TSLASGTPQPLGK
-2052 HILLTGA
+2052 RILLTGA

-2070 LIERTGEDTVIWCLL
+2070 LLECTGEDTVVWCLL

-2100 LVYYFQKDYR
+2100 LVYYFEKDYR
-2110 PLIGSRI
+2110 SLIGKRI
-2117 RIVEGDITRPETLTP
+2117 RVAEGDITRRETLQP

-2137 IDMVFNSA
+2137 IDMVLNSA

-2159 VNYGGVKTLVDFCI
+2159 VNYGGVKNLVDFCLQ
-2173 RTGASLMHVSTESVG
+2173 TGARLVHVSTESVG
-2188 GEAPDMGSMQ
+2188 GEAVKGSPME
-2198 PLLEQRLYF
+2198 PLTEQRLYF
-2207 GQKLDNQYAHSKFLA
+2207 GQKVDNQYVHSKFLA
-2222 ERIILQNMAEGKL
+2222 ERVILQNVAEGKL
-2235 EAKIL
+2235 NAKIL

-2256 NFAAN
+2256 NFSSN
-2261 AAMGRLHSF
+2261 SAMGRFQSF
-2270 QLIGAFPYAMLEARM
+2270 LVLGAFPYAFLDARM

-2291 ETARAMV
+2291 ESARAMV
-2298 LLCETPRECCVFNLS
+2298 LLSETPLECCVFNVS
-2313 NDHLIPFDDIVS
+2313 NDHLLPMDDIVS

-2333 EIDEFMALLEKAK
+2333 EMDEFMALMDEAK
-2346 QDPEKASQL
+2346 QDPRKAQQL
-2355 SGLLAYAKAGGSLE
+2355 SALLAYAEAGGTMDSLS
-2369 TLGNPPS
+2369 NPPMTN
-2376 VSYTMQV
+2376 YTMQV
-2383 LHRLGFSWNQTSQ
+2383 LHRLGFSWDPTSS
-2396 EYVDMIFEMLR
+2396 EYVDIIFEMLR
-2407 SLGYLQA
+2407 GLGYLRV